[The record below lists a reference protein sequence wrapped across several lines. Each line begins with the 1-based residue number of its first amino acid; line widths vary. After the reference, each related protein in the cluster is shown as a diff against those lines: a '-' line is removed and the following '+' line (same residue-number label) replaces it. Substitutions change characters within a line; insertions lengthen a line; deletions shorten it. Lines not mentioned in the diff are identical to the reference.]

1 VSIGLL
7 LDMAASGYG
16 GRIALGSRTD
26 GVSFAELARR
36 AAGGASVAA
45 QHGPGQLVFVGRNGP
60 AFPQLLFSAAL
71 AGIPFSPL
79 NYRLSKKGLADLVEQ
94 LDNPLL
100 VADADYLPALLGH
113 PNLLSTEQF
122 LAAAAAA
129 AADPADP
136 VPVDARDPAVLLF
149 TSGTTAKPK
158 AVILRHENLVSYI
171 LSTVEFG
178 VADPEDATLVAVPPY
193 HIAAVG
199 SALSNLYAGRRV
211 VYLPDFDAAQWLQA
225 VRSERISAAM
235 VVPTMLARIAE
246 HLDGVPADTPSL
258 KLISYG
264 GARMPRPVLEK
275 ALDAFGDTG
284 FCNAYGLTETS
295 STLALLGPEE
305 HREALASD
313 DPVVRERLGSVGR
326 PVPGVE
332 IKVTG
337 PDGQELPPGEIGRLW
352 VRGAQVSGQYVGQ
365 GSSLDAEGWF
375 DTRDDGRVDA
385 EDYLYIH
392 GRADDTIIRG
402 GENIAPAEIEDVL
415 HAHPSVKD
423 VAVIGRPDDEWGERI
438 VAVVVPTPGAELTD
452 EEIRSYVRSR
462 LRSSRTPDEVVWRT
476 GELPYTPT
484 GKLLRR
490 QLVDELKA
498 RFLAVQRQQRR
509 REVSDNQE
517 GDRGPQDRATPAQP
531 GVYHR
536 SHRDQSRAGGCRPA
550 LRRRAD
556 GPDRGGHRGRRQPG
570 PRFRYRDPTR

>member
-1 VSIGLL
+1 MSIGML

-16 GRIALGSRTD
+16 ERVALGSRTD

-45 QHGPGQLVFVGRNGP
+45 QHGASQLAFVGRNGP
-60 AFPQLLFSAAL
+60 AVPQLLFSAAL

-79 NYRLSKKGLADLVEQ
+79 NYRLSREGLAELVEQ

-100 VADADYLPALLGH
+100 VADTDYLPALHGH
-113 PNLLSTEQF
+113 PNLLSKGQF

-129 AADPADP
+129 DSANPA
-136 VPVDARDPAVLLF
+136 PVDPRDPAVLLF
-149 TSGTTAKPK
+149 TSGTTSKPK

-178 VADPEDATLVAVPPY
+178 IADPGDATLAAVPPY

-199 SALSNLYAGRRV
+199 SVLSNLYAGRRV
-211 VYLPDFDAAQWLQA
+211 VYLPDFDPAQWFHI
-225 VRSERISAAM
+225 VRTERISAAM
-235 VVPTMLARIAE
+235 VVPTMLARLVG
-246 HLDGVPADTPSL
+246 HLNGAPADTPSL

-264 GARMPRPVLEK
+264 GARTPRPVLEK

-295 STLALLGPEE
+295 STVALLGPEE

-313 DPVVRERLGSVGR
+313 DPAVRQRLGSVGR

-332 IKVTG
+332 IKLTG
-337 PDGQELPPGEIGRLW
+337 PDGQELPAGEIGRLW
-352 VRGAQVSGQYVGQ
+352 VRGSQVSGQYVGQ
-365 GSSLDAEGWF
+365 GPSLDAAGWF
-375 DTRDDGRVDA
+375 DTRDHAWVDV
-385 EDYLYIH
+385 EGYLYIH

-415 HAHPSVKD
+415 HSHPLVKD
-423 VAVIGRPDDEWGERI
+423 VAVVGRPDDEWGERI
-438 VAVVVPTPGAELTD
+438 VAVLVPKPGAQLSD
-452 EEIRSYVRSR
+452 EEVRSYVRSR

-476 GELPYTPT
+476 GELPHTPT

-490 QLVDELKA
+490 QLADELK
-498 RFLAVQRQQRR
+498 V
-509 REVSDNQE
+509 
-517 GDRGPQDRATPAQP
+517 
-531 GVYHR
+531 
-536 SHRDQSRAGGCRPA
+536 RP
-550 LRRRAD
+550 
-556 GPDRGGHRGRRQPG
+556 
-570 PRFRYRDPTR
+570 